1 MSISRR
7 RFLEGSVATVGLAAV
22 PLRTVLAGESPD
34 IVDVEGTDHAAM
46 VKTAIDGLGGIN
58 KFVRKGD
65 YVVLKPNAGFAN
77 PEAWGTTTHPQTVLA
92 VAKMCLEAGAKK
104 ITLVEFPLGKGMKC
118 LERCGIA
125 AVVENMP
132 EVSIKILGVESDF
145 KQVKVKGGVA
155 LQSTDIAKQ
164 VLSADVLI
172 NIPAAKH
179 HSATG
184 VSLGLKNAMGL
195 IYDRQTFHTHID
207 LQQGIADLGRVIKP
221 TLTIVDATRALL
233 TNGPAGPG
241 ESSTPNRMI
250 AGFNVVSVDA
260 YTLGVARFGNRQLQ
274 VSDVPHIRLAGEAG
288 LGETDV
294 KKLRIKQVKV

>member
-241 ESSTPNRMI
+241 ETSTPNRLI

-288 LGETDV
+288 LGETDI

>member
-1 MSISRR
+1 M
-7 RFLEGSVATVGLAAV
+7 
-22 PLRTVLAGESPD
+22 LAGESPD